1 MQWAQIS
8 RNWEAFTP
16 AIIDHWPDA
25 EEDDVLALDGTATS
39 LAMYLSEVT
48 GEPATDTL
56 AQVEDWRMGHA
67 PTDVL
72 MDETRDNSNI
82 LDSDRNLGPGED
94 PYDRDDL
101 FGDDDASNPPVG
113 RTS

>member
-72 MDETRDNSNI
+72 MDETRDNKNI
-82 LDSDRNLGPGED
+82 SDAARHLGDGED
-94 PYDRDDL
+94 PYDRDDI
-101 FGDDDASNPPVG
+101 FGAEGEAAEPMG
-113 RTS
+113 RQ

>member
-16 AIIDHWPDA
+16 AIIDHWPEA

-56 AQVEDWRMGHA
+56 ARVAMMMASTLGGMIGAR
-67 PTDVL
+67 
-72 MDETRDNSNI
+72 
-82 LDSDRNLGPGED
+82 LDPARITPMESFE
-94 PYDRDDL
+94 
-101 FGDDDASNPPVG
+101 S
-113 RTS
+113 